1 MSKAKSIPLFLL
13 RLLALGATVCAT
25 IFMVTSHESTKVLN
39 MTFEAKYSDSPT
51 FKYFVVVNAVA
62 SGYSLLIIFL
72 SSKNLP
78 WRLVL
83 VSDLVKEV
91 ITSLLISSLSA
102 ALGVSQVA
110 KKGNAHAGWLP
121 ICGQVPKFCDHIAGA
136 LVSGFIAA
144 IFYFLLLLY
153 SLHNALDLLTLEA

>member
-25 IFMVTSHESTKVLN
+25 IVMVTSHESTKVLN

-51 FKYFVVVNAVA
+51 FKYFLVVNAVA
-62 SGYSLLIIFL
+62 SGYSLIILFL
-72 SSKNLP
+72 SSKNLT
-78 WRLVL
+78 WQLVL
-83 VSDLVKEV
+83 VSDLV

-110 KKGNAHAGWLP
+110 KKGNLHAGWLP
-121 ICGQVPKFCDHIAGA
+121 ICGQVPKFCDHVAGA
-136 LVSGFIAA
+136 LVSELIAA
-144 IFYFLLLLY
+144 IFYFLLLLN
-153 SLHNALDLLTLEA
+153 SLHNTLDLLTLQA